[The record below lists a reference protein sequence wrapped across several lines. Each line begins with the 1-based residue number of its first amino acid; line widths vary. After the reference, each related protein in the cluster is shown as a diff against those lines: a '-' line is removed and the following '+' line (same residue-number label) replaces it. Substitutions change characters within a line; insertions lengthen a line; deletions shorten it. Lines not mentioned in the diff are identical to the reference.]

1 MQAGR
6 AFRDVGIN
14 NVVQP
19 NSFIGPLLAG
29 DQVMIDEYTAYI
41 QDEKARVGLYTAWL
55 WYALA
60 IDLNILLFS
69 SLAMAV
75 AREDAGLRDERPLSF
90 PQRRAYGDGEAW
102 DDNDD
107 LEKKTRDLSTDVML
121 DVAKDIGRAVSSAT
135 IVNGLARI
143 NFRILRR
150 SYSQIPELV
159 AGW

>member
-90 PQRRAYGDGEAW
+90 PQR
-102 DDNDD
+102 
-107 LEKKTRDLSTDVML
+107 M
-121 DVAKDIGRAVSSAT
+121 
-135 IVNGLARI
+135 NGLKAAIKEHFRDGLNGFRYSTRMHALKSSLTSRSRKFKDARK
-143 NFRILRR
+143 
-150 SYSQIPELV
+150 
-159 AGW
+159 